1 MLDWREKKP
10 RRVAIKFCA
19 SVITFAIGIA
29 VYWAWTAVPRPST
42 TREHPIQV
50 NVANYPEAEPGT
62 LKRDIQD
69 AKARGES
76 TVELS
81 VIGCGSDIGS
91 LQAALSR
98 DTVVVADLVDKKTYA
113 DTFGLRT
120 WYRFKT
126 REILVEH
133 PYPRHSPFSF
143 ADAPSDMLPIGED
156 EFLIQEAN
164 GQMEIDGVTV
174 KQYSNGPRYR
184 EGQTYLLFLTMD
196 TSKRRAFRSGTDPLG
211 VFLVDSNGNLTPYLD
226 EPYSFGTQLAKR
238 FNNSLA
244 NMRQALEK
252 K

>member
-1 MLDWREKKP
+1 M
-10 RRVAIKFCA
+10 IKFSA
-19 SVITFAIGIA
+19 AVITFAIGIA
-29 VYWAWTAVPRPST
+29 VYWAWTAVPRPPQT
-42 TREHPIQV
+42 QQPPIQV
-50 NVANYPEAEPGT
+50 SVATYPDAEPGT
-62 LKRDIQD
+62 LKRSIQD
-69 AKARGES
+69 AKARGEN

-91 LQAALSR
+91 LQSALSR
-98 DTVVVADLVDKKTYA
+98 DTVVVADLLDKKTYA

-133 PYPRHSPFSF
+133 PFPRHSPFSF
-143 ADAPSDMLPIGED
+143 ADAPSDLLPIRED

-164 GQMEIDGVTV
+164 GQIEIDGVTV

-196 TSKRRAFRSGTDPLG
+196 ASKRSAFRSGTDPLG
-211 VFLVDSNGNLTPYLD
+211 VFLVDSEGNLTPYLD
-226 EPYSFGTQLAKR
+226 EPYSFATEIAKR
-238 FNNSLA
+238 FNNSLT
-244 NMRQALEK
+244 NLRDALK

>member
-1 MLDWREKKP
+1 MVYSREKKP
-10 RRVAIKFCA
+10 WTLATKFCA
-19 SVITFAIGIA
+19 AVITFVIGIA
-29 VYWAWTAVPRPST
+29 AYWAWTAAPAPPT
-42 TREHPIQV
+42 PPQHPIQTTE
-50 NVANYPEAEPGT
+50 AKYPKADPGT
-62 LKRDIQD
+62 LKREIQD
-69 AKARGES
+69 AKARGEN

-81 VIGCGSDIGS
+81 VIVCGSDIGS

-98 DTVVVADLVDKKTYA
+98 DTVVVADLLDKQTYA

-143 ADAPSDMLPIGED
+143 ADAPSDMLPIAED
-156 EFLIQEAN
+156 EFLIEEAN

-184 EGQTYLLFLTMD
+184 EDQTYLLFLTME
-196 TSKRRAFRSGTDPLG
+196 TSKRMAFRSGTDPLG

-226 EPYSFGTQLAKR
+226 KPYSFATQLAKR

-244 NMRQALEK
+244 NLRETLRK
-252 K
+252 